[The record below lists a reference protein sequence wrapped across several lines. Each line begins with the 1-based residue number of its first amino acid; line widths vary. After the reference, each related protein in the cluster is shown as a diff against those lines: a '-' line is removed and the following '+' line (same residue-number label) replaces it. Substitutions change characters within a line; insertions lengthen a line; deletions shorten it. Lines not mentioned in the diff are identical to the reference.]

1 MKKEWSKMTPTE
13 KKLMVLLCI
22 YVAIALVFVA
32 LDLSGMWK
40 NKVYKYMTVVF
51 CLGEGVV
58 EWKKNRKMALL
69 DLVLAVVF
77 LF

>member
-1 MKKEWSKMTPTE
+1 MKKEWSKMTTTE

-51 CLGEGVV
+51 CLGEGVA